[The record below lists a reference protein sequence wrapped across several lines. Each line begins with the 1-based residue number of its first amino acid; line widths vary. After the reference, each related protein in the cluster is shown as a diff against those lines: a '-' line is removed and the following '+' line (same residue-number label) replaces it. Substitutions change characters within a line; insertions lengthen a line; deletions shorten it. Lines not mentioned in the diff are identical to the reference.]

1 MVALEE
7 RTCLQYELGS
17 WEAERTL
24 LFSGWVIG
32 ARRAVIALHLS
43 IDGRHKQIGRIRG
56 NRRSVHQPS

>member
-1 MVALEE
+1 MAALEE
-7 RTCLQYELGS
+7 RTCLQSELGS

-32 ARRAVIALHLS
+32 AHRAILAMHQS

>member
-1 MVALEE
+1 MAALKEH
-7 RTCLQYELGS
+7 TCLQSELGS

-24 LFSGWVIG
+24 LASQWVFG
-32 ARRAVIALHLS
+32 ARRAIIAMHQS